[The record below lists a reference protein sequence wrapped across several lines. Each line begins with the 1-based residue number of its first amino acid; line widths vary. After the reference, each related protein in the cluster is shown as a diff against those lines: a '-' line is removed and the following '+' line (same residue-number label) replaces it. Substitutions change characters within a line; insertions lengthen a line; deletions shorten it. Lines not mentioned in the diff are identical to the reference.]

1 MNQACNSLNVLSLES
16 QIKNF
21 QDMEEEVADKEEK
34 IKDENDEIIEQ
45 RKNDNSYI
53 PSGENSGATH
63 PSILPPLSLTGS
75 N

>member
-1 MNQACNSLNVLSLES
+1 
-16 QIKNF
+16 
-21 QDMEEEVADKEEK
+21 MEEEVADKEEK

-63 PSILPPLSLTGS
+63 PFILPPLSLTCS